1 MMNPFWKND
10 EQLFAVFRQELSTA
24 IVGEVLDQMGLNA
37 QFLPGCIRPLDPRM
51 VVVGRA
57 MPVLF
62 ADCFETF
69 SPSGLNPVFAKP
81 FGLML
86 EALDDLRPMEVF
98 VATGGRSELAMW
110 SELMTVRAVRLGAA
124 GALVDGCVRDT
135 NALSRFSF
143 PIFSRGAFA
152 QDQRTRGKV
161 VDFRVAVQ
169 IGNVRV
175 RPGDIIFG
183 DHEGVCILPQGSEG
197 DVVEAALQRLQ
208 KRAEARRE
216 LESGSTAVEV
226 FAKHNMI

>member
-1 MMNPFWKND
+1 MNNQLWKND
-10 EQLFAVFRQELSTA
+10 EQLFALFRQELSTA
-24 IVGEVLDQMGLNA
+24 VVGEVLDQIGLSA
-37 QFLPGCIRPLDPRM
+37 QFLPIAIRPLDPRM
-51 VVVGRA
+51 VLVGRA

-62 ADCFETF
+62 ADCYETF

-86 EALDDLRPMEVF
+86 EALDDLRPREVF

-110 SELMTVRAVRLGAA
+110 SELMTVRAIQLGAA

-135 NALSRFSF
+135 AALARFSF

-161 VDFRVAVQ
+161 VDFRVSVQ
-169 IGNVRV
+169 IGHVRI
-175 RPGDIIFG
+175 RPGDLVFG
-183 DHEGVCILPQGSEG
+183 DHEGVCIVPQGAEG
-197 DVVEAALQRLQ
+197 DVVEAALQRIQ

-216 LESGSTAVEV
+216 LEAGATAVEV
-226 FAKHNMI
+226 FSRHNMI